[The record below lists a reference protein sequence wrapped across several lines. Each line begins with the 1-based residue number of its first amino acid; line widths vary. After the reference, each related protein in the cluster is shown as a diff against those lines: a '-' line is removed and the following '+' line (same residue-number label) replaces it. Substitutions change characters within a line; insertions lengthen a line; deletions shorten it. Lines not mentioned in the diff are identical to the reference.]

1 MRNAADGSI
10 MQNEKAE
17 ATIGSRRS
25 GINREQQSVRIS
37 HTKHRSTALMTVWS
51 RWRDDDGD
59 IVTKQS
65 VYRIVVPGSISSY
78 VASEK
83 RSIMQAYRVRSLR

>member
-37 HTKHRSTALMTVWS
+37 HTKHRSTALMTV
-51 RWRDDDGD
+51 
-59 IVTKQS
+59 
-65 VYRIVVPGSISSY
+65 
-78 VASEK
+78 
-83 RSIMQAYRVRSLR
+83 